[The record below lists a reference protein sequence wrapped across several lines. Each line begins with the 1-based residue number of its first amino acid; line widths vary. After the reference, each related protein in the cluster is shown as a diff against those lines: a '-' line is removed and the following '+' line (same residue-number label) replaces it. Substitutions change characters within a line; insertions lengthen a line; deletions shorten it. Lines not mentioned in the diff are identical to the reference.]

1 MKSNMQSNTADTA
14 CRSFR
19 GRRKRLDSAVTGR
32 KGLPASDAETAD
44 MISFLRAA
52 EGWYG
57 REEITGMKEAK
68 ESEEVSVSNKAR
80 RKAWARLLAKVYE
93 IDIFTCPKC
102 GGEMSVIAVI
112 RNPDEI
118 RGIIACLERQGRGP
132 PKQQINRKNPGS

>member
-1 MKSNMQSNTADTA
+1 MWEYSLVQHRNLYHPKNITAPDNRMSFRGCSKTGSPALEKCMKSNMQSNTADTA

-57 REEITGMKEAK
+57 
-68 ESEEVSVSNKAR
+68 
-80 RKAWARLLAKVYE
+80 
-93 IDIFTCPKC
+93 
-102 GGEMSVIAVI
+102 
-112 RNPDEI
+112 
-118 RGIIACLERQGRGP
+118 
-132 PKQQINRKNPGS
+132 